1 MAMTSTPQLITTQN
15 PRREGTGYDKV
26 YQATLELARAHPN
39 LTLVDTH
46 AAFLAKG
53 KDTALY
59 PDNIHPNDIGSRLVA
74 ANLIGNGDF
83 IDWSSA
89 IPTGWGLI
97 APGSAIKTTEVVF
110 SSSFASCLAL
120 YANGNQAARL
130 TRYFRNSE
138 AASLIGRT
146 ISFAML
152 YKNNEKQ
159 RLPYINLVAKSGG
172 ATRTISCSAL
182 QFGGGSISGNSGW
195 MWAVANEIPI
205 DADISPSGYNFY
217 IRILPAFGTSAPASN
232 EPVYI
237 QRVIAV
243 EGDLPRGN
251 LIP

>member
-1 MAMTSTPQLITTQN
+1 MTEWQWPAW
-15 PRREGTGYDKV
+15 RDGTGYEKV

-53 KDTALY
+53 KGTALCR
-59 PDNIHPNDIGSRLVA
+59 DNIHPNDTGSRLVARTLFDAYLASALDSGFQTPSWPRLAA

-120 YANGNQAARL
+120 YGNQAARL

-146 ISFAML
+146 ISFAVL
-152 YKNNEKQ
+152 YKNN
-159 RLPYINLVAKSGG
+159 VSH
-172 ATRTISCSAL
+172 
-182 QFGGGSISGNSGW
+182 
-195 MWAVANEIPI
+195 
-205 DADISPSGYNFY
+205 ISP
-217 IRILPAFGTSAPASN
+217 
-232 EPVYI
+232 
-237 QRVIAV
+237 
-243 EGDLPRGN
+243 
-251 LIP
+251 